1 MQFASD
7 YDSSSKNIVSGVLRV
22 DATQWDRGQFE
33 CQVSDKS
40 TFYRVLKFRK
50 IFAPINFKLKINF
63 QSFL

>member
-50 IFAPINFKLKINF
+50 IFLDPDQF
-63 QSFL
+63 QTRN

>member
-40 TFYRVLKFRK
+40 TFYRVLIFRK
-50 IFAPINFKLKINF
+50 TQINFKLKINF